1 MSFQRP
7 IIGNRLEAYESYFFL
22 YQALSLTPLSC
33 CMRITRLLVQSG
45 MSPDLVCRVV
55 HSRMVIFHWVMAR
68 GLSLKKINYSYAV
81 RGKEAI

>member
-7 IIGNRLEAYESYFFL
+7 IIRNRLEAYESNFL
-22 YQALSLTPLSC
+22 YQALSPTLLSC
-33 CMRITRLLVQSG
+33 CMCITGLLEQSG

-68 GLSLKKINYSYAV
+68 GLSLKKVS
-81 RGKEAI
+81 